1 MASLFFVL
9 DNEWAKFAR
18 SSVFILATGAASRPG
33 QQV

>member
-1 MASLFFVL
+1 MASLFFVSNNGL
-9 DNEWAKFAR
+9 AKFAR